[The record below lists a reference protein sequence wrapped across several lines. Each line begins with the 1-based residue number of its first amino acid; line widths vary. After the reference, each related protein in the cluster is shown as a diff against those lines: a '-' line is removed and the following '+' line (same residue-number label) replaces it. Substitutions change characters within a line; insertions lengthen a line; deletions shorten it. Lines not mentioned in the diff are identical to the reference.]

1 MMQTKTNWLVIL
13 NLTMIGVLIPACGKH
28 ETKAPTTSDSP
39 SQIPTSHLAP
49 EASPTP
55 APSPSTGPSGL
66 PPIPQAQLTNLKE
79 ILEAIGSRPTS
90 NTGAT
95 QKRIQIAILDNG
107 FTGAEQEIGKT
118 LPLDT
123 ELIPGKK
130 NPPQDTLHGTRMAQT
145 IYAVATGKEVN
156 DEKLI
161 GPKLYLLNANGYS
174 NFDAA
179 VNTAIEK
186 NVDIILYSQV
196 WEYGGNIDG
205 SGFINSIVNRAVDRG
220 ITWVNAAGNYG
231 LANYSTYARTDLS
244 GKNLILPHMQ
254 RYIRVVVPSE
264 KTQVKFVLS
273 WNDFSD
279 DMTYR
284 TAIDLDMQVVDRRG
298 VELAKTELIQDGKE
312 HFNDPSY
319 TDHAREI
326 LRVDLDPGIYYLAV
340 TTKNQVLSPQ
350 LKLRITADGYGVRF
364 IDSSRN
370 DSVLVPADNPKVVT
384 VGAYDAPFS
393 SEKRW
398 LAGSYGKPDVWT
410 VSRTVFSDGMDVRGT
425 STAAAVFAGALVLHA
440 ANGHSIKPIDVFR
453 DITTAALT
461 RTANHADLDAACR
474 TFKEF
479 AMDCPGEYPQAPLIL
494 RVP

>member
-1 MMQTKTNWLVIL
+1 MMKSTTKWLIPL
-13 NLTMIGVLIPACGKH
+13 NLTMVLVFTIACGNQPS
-28 ETKAPTTSDSP
+28 KAPATAVSP
-39 SQIPTSHLAP
+39 TQSSTSHLAP
-49 EASPTP
+49 VTTPSPL
-55 APSPSTGPSGL
+55 PSPSNGEAGL
-66 PPIPQAQLTNLKE
+66 PPIPQAELTNLKE
-79 ILEAIGSRPTS
+79 ILDAIGAQSSSAGETAS
-90 NTGAT
+90 
-95 QKRIQIAILDNG
+95 KRVQIAILDNG

-118 LPLDT
+118 LALDT
-123 ELIPGKK
+123 ELIAGKK

-145 IYAVATGKEVN
+145 IYAVATGKAQY
-156 DEKLI
+156 DEKRI
-161 GPKLYLLNANGYS
+161 GPKLYLINANGYS
-174 NFDAA
+174 NFNAA
-179 VNTAIEK
+179 VDAAIEK

-205 SGFINSIVNRAVDRG
+205 SGFINTIVNRAVDRG

-231 LANYSTYARTDLS
+231 LANYSTYARTDIS
-244 GKNLILPHMQ
+244 GKNLILPHLQ

-264 KTQVKFVLS
+264 KTPVKFVLS

-279 DMTYR
+279 DMNYR

-298 VELAKTELIQDGKE
+298 VVLAQTELIQDGKE
-312 HFNDPSY
+312 HFNDPAY

-340 TTKNQVLSPQ
+340 TTKNQTLSPQ

-364 IDSSRN
+364 IDSTRN

-398 LAGSYGKPDVWT
+398 LSGSYGKPDVWT
-410 VSRTVFSDGMDVRGT
+410 VSRSVFSDGMDVRGT
-425 STAAAVFAGALVLHA
+425 STAAAIFAGALSLHA
-440 ANGHSIKPIDVFR
+440 ANGNSIKPADVFR
-453 DITTAALT
+453 EISTAVLT
-461 RTANHADLDAACR
+461 RTANHVDLDAACR
-474 TFKEF
+474 TFKDF